1 MSDNLDQENDVEIED
16 IIEDTTEQTQELKEE
31 DTNSEL
37 KKQNEELMDKIHR
50 NLAEFDNFRKRTA
63 KEKASMYDDG
73 VKDTIEKILPVID
86 NFERAVTSL
95 DAADENINKGI
106 LMIYK
111 QFESALNDIGVETI
125 KCIGETFDP
134 NLHFAVSH
142 DADPSYGENKI
153 VEEMQKGYKYK
164 DKVIRCSMVKVV
176 N

>member
-1 MSDNLDQENDVEIED
+1 MSENSDIDNDLEVEDVIEESQESQED
-16 IIEDTTEQTQELKEE
+16 NS
-31 DTNSEL
+31 NSEL

-95 DAADENINKGI
+95 DADESINKGI

-111 QFESALNDIGVETI
+111 QFETALSEIGVETI
-125 KCIGETFDP
+125 KCIGQTFDP

-142 DADPSYGENKI
+142 DEDSSFGENEI